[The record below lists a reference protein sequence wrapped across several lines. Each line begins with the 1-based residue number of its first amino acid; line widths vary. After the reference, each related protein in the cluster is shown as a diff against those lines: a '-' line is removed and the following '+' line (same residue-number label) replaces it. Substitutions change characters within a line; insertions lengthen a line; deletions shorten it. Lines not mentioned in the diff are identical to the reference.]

1 MSNYTLDQAFAIAG
15 MGQGT
20 DDYNHG
26 VLATL
31 GKGEMARTYF
41 ACLREYQEWI
51 VKNET
56 QDPFEGLMSGS
67 TPEHIELLERMSA
80 AWAPIQAIIDD
91 ARKIVD
97 EHRARTEW

>member
-1 MSNYTLDQAFAIAG
+1 MSNYTLDQDFAIAD

-20 DDYNHG
+20 VDYNHG

-31 GKGEMARTYF
+31 GKGEMARTYI
-41 ACLREYQEWI
+41 ARRREYQEWR

-67 TPEHIELLERMSA
+67 TPEHIDLLGRMSA

-97 EHRARTEW
+97 EHRFRAEW